1 MKYKVASLNQVLDRI
16 EDGQTIMFSGLHGI
30 QAAEEII
37 DGILNKGVKD
47 ITAIGIASGN
57 PNDGVGKLITAR
69 RVKKVITSHTGLN
82 PEAIKQMLAGELEV
96 EYVPQGTWIERIHAG
111 AAGLGGCLTPTGIGT
126 EVEQGKQKL
135 TIGGKDY
142 LLEVPLKADIGLFK
156 AWKADKAGNVK
167 FRLNGLMGH
176 DEMALASAFP
186 IFEVDE
192 IVEVGELG
200 PEEIDIPA
208 PITGYVYQRKNGIPN
223 VWKKAIEKTIEEKSK
238 GGN

>member
-1 MKYKVASLNQVLDRI
+1 MKTKIASLNQVLEKI

-30 QAAEEII
+30 QAADEII
-37 DGILNKGVKD
+37 DGMLEKGVKD
-47 ITAIGIASGN
+47 ITAVGIAAGN
-57 PNDGVGKLITAR
+57 PRDGVGKLITAK

-111 AAGLGGCLTPTGIGT
+111 GAGLGGCLTPTGVGT
-126 EVEQGKQKL
+126 EVEEGKQKL
-135 TIGGKDY
+135 TIDGKEY
-142 LLEVPLKADIGLFK
+142 LLELPIKADVGLFK
-156 AWKADKAGNVK
+156 AWKADKAGNIK
-167 FRLNGLMGH
+167 FRLNGLIGH

-192 IVEVGELG
+192 IVEIGELG
-200 PEEIDIPA
+200 PEDIDIPA

-223 VWKKAIEKTIEEKSK
+223 SWRTQIEKTIEEKAK
-238 GGN
+238 GGK